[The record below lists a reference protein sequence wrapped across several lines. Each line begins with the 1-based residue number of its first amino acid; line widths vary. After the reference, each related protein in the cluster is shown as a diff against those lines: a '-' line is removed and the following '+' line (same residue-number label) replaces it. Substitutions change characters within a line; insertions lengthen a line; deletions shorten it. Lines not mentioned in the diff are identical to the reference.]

1 MDGKIRVLHIVGWI
15 VPTGSGRN
23 LVDMVVYRTQERV
36 DTEVFCWTKA
46 NPDMVALL
54 RDEHGIHCTV
64 MELPHLIPSP
74 RAVASLWRTIRR
86 YRPHVIQT
94 YHAPILDWIVR
105 VISSLCRTPLNIS
118 MALTMGRDYWGQHRR
133 LAWWFVHIGDR
144 LTAPLVDYFTPN
156 STDVWRYFRD
166 VEGVPEDRLIRIYN
180 GIDVSRFVFT
190 EEMRQRGRQ
199 LLGLS
204 ESDLCIGCVG
214 TLKHQKGQAFL
225 LQAFGSLTNQFPQT
239 RLVFVGRG
247 DSIYVQ
253 RLGEE
258 AQRMGLA
265 DRCLFIGEVL
275 DVRPVLA
282 GIDVFA
288 LPSLVEGFPTVAL
301 EAMAMTRPCLVT
313 NISGSR
319 EAVVHGETGFVVPP
333 GNPEAIADGLSVLL
347 SSPALRVKMGAAA
360 QRRVLE
366 HFTVQ
371 KMVTSYETL
380 YERGLKEK
388 GIYV

>member
-1 MDGKIRVLHIVGWI
+1 
-15 VPTGSGRN
+15 
-23 LVDMVVYRTQERV
+23 
-36 DTEVFCWTKA
+36 
-46 NPDMVALL
+46 
-54 RDEHGIHCTV
+54 
-64 MELPHLIPSP
+64 
-74 RAVASLWRTIRR
+74 
-86 YRPHVIQT
+86 
-94 YHAPILDWIVR
+94 
-105 VISSLCRTPLNIS
+105 